1 MPRGAQGFS
10 WLLEVTVSLAFLTDV
25 IFSFRTAYE
34 SNGSWVT
41 SHDAIA
47 RNYMSFWFWIDAPS
61 SVPLELLDL
70 LVDTSHLSIMRLL
83 RLFRLLR
90 LIKILKINEII
101 ERLEDEVRPRHSY
114 LVLPSSGRGGYDP

>member
-10 WLLEVTVSLAFLTDV
+10 WLLEVTVSLACLTDV

-83 RLFRLLR
+83 RLFRLDCGQAR
-90 LIKILKINEII
+90 LHHIVHRVVYFMHGAIT
-101 ERLEDEVRPRHSY
+101 DCASH
-114 LVLPSSGRGGYDP
+114 GA